1 MKRFEGLQEKAREA
15 VLTVVVNS
23 NSPLSVSQITK
34 LVNAEDFSALDKK
47 QFRQF
52 IQNVT
57 DRLMRHGELTI
68 VKGTKSTGRAV
79 NQYQV
84 PTTTATTITTTTK
97 TVDTTQPSV

>member
-15 VLTVVVNS
+15 VLAVVGS
-23 NSPLSVSQITK
+23 SASPLSVSQITK
-34 LVNAEDFSALDKK
+34 LVKAEDFAALDKK

-57 DRLMRHGELTI
+57 DRLLRHGELTI

-79 NQYQV
+79 NQYQI
-84 PTTTATTITTTTK
+84 ATKISTP
-97 TVDTTQPSV
+97 TVDTTKSSV